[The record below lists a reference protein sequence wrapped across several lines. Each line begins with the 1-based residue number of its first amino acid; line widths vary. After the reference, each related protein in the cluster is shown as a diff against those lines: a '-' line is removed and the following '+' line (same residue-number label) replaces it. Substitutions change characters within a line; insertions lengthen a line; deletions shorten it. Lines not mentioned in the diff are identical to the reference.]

1 MIAWLLLAPE
11 FEVFGFFIQKKD
23 TGDELGPSSHQ
34 PLPALILEE
43 QACLSLA
50 LLLLPKETV
59 FSYTTK
65 RPMPLFR
72 TGG

>member
-1 MIAWLLLAPE
+1 
-11 FEVFGFFIQKKD
+11 
-23 TGDELGPSSHQ
+23 
-34 PLPALILEE
+34 
-43 QACLSLA
+43 LA

-72 TGG
+72 TGGWGQNCFS